1 MCALQSRVQTDIEVQ
16 EAEPVVID
24 PVTHSWMA
32 TLPADGM
39 RHHSRVF
46 TDLIAGLFTDGK
58 FARSLYSSALQMGG
72 QIMKML
78 ACASEARQ

>member
-46 TDLIAGLFTDGK
+46 TDLTAGLFTDGK
-58 FARSLYSSALQMGG
+58 FARSLYSLFSSADGWPDYENVG
-72 QIMKML
+72 V
-78 ACASEARQ
+78 C